1 MLAPIFILQLFLSLV
16 AVWRISPLAQKCIAL
31 SVISTA
37 AFAACLLIRR
47 PRVKEREAET
57 PQAPQSPLPPTEAS
71 SPAPLTAMPDV
82 AVLKEWKTVWEEAD
96 ALLDRIPK
104 IDSFAESWK
113 SFAESLERLQSG
125 SKAIMENSAKA
136 FDISDNL
143 SGTAEKAFSLS
154 QQVQTRVAELTA
166 ELGESLEE
174 TRRLFEESKKI
185 TGILEIISEISAKT
199 YVLSINASIVATRA
213 GIHGKAFDVV
223 AKEVRQLAQETE
235 RSLKNIEE
243 FVGHIQDIVQRVV
256 DQTTTTSVKIDREK
270 DSLLS
275 VAGSLQGVILA
286 VEIIRTVSGLS
297 KEKAQEQQSISRDI
311 ITKTREIASR
321 ISSESAD
328 VRIEE
333 AREKISRIKRI
344 LERY

>member
-1 MLAPIFILQLFLSLV
+1 MLAPVFILQLFLSLV
-16 AVWRISPLAQKCIAL
+16 AVWRLPSLDQKCIVL
-31 SVISTA
+31 SVVSAA

-47 PRVKEREAET
+47 PPMKEREAET
-57 PQAPQSPLPPTEAS
+57 SEAPQSPLPAPIES
-71 SPAPLTAMPDV
+71 SPALPAAMPDV
-82 AVLKEWKTVWEEAD
+82 AVLKEWKAVWEEAD
-96 ALLDRIPK
+96 ALLDRVPRF
-104 IDSFAESWK
+104 DSFAEVWE
-113 SFAESLERLQSG
+113 SFAENLERLQSG
-125 SKAIMENSAKA
+125 SHSIMENSTKA

-154 QQVQTRVAELTA
+154 QQVQARVAELTA

-174 TRRLFEESKKI
+174 TGRLFEESKKI

-223 AKEVRQLAQETE
+223 AKEVRQLAKETE
-235 RSLKNIEE
+235 RSLKNVEE
-243 FVGHIQDIVQRVV
+243 FVAHIQEIVQRVV
-256 DQTTTTSVKIDREK
+256 DQTTTTSVKIDKEK

-297 KEKAQEQQSISRDI
+297 KEKAREQQSISRDI

-321 ISSESAD
+321 ISADSAD
-328 VRIEE
+328 ARIGE
-333 AREKISRIKRI
+333 AREKIGGIKRI